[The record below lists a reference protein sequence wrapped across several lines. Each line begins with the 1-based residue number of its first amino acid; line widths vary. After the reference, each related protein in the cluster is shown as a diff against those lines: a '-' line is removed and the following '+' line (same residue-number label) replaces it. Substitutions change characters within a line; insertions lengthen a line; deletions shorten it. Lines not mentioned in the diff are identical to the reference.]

1 MTRHVPTALLLVAL
15 ATATVLGQAK
25 RAKRPPRRYPP
36 DLAGAKVEVYKTIG
50 DVKLNMYVFLPDDHK
65 PGDRRAAVVFFFG
78 GGWRGGSPGQFQ
90 HHCQYLASRGMV
102 AMAADYRVLSRHK
115 TKAVKCVAD
124 AKSAV
129 RWIRAHTGTYGI
141 HPDRIAALG
150 GSSGA
155 QSAMILAITEPKDF
169 STDYP
174 GGVIPPENHPGEDPS
189 VQACLEFWGTCL
201 EKIWGNPPELRLF
214 GFEDEFDPYDPPVMI
229 THGTED
235 KLIPY
240 TDGLAIQWL
249 CQQNGIPHKFHS
261 LAGVE
266 HGEWSVTHG
275 SPPKTLY
282 ELAGDFLEFDLGWD
296 F

>member
-1 MTRHVPTALLLVAL
+1 VDKQYAPMV
-15 ATATVLGQAK
+15 
-25 RAKRPPRRYPP
+25 RAAHY
-36 DLAGAKVEVYKTIG
+36 LAGRGAVCFSIDFRTG
-50 DVKLNMYVFLPDDHK
+50 DLDPDAFGVNHWVKAQWASYV
-65 PGDRRAAVVFFFG
+65 
-78 GGWRGGSPGQFQ
+78 
-90 HHCQYLASRGMV
+90 
-102 AMAADYRVLSRHK
+102 
-115 TKAVKCVAD
+115 D
-124 AKSAV
+124 AKAAV
-129 RWIRAHTGTYGI
+129 RWVRAHADAYGI
-141 HPDRIAALG
+141 HPQRIAAFG

-155 QSAMILAITEPKDF
+155 QSAMILAITEPEDY

-201 EKIWGNPPELRLF
+201 EKSWGNPPELRLF
-214 GFEDEFDPYDPPVMI
+214 GFEDEFDPGDPPIMI

-249 CQQNGIPHKFHS
+249 CQQNGIPHEFNS
-261 LAGVE
+261 LAGVG
-266 HGEWSVTHG
+266 HGVWGVTHG

-282 ELAGDFLEFDLGWD
+282 ELAGDFLEFGLGWN